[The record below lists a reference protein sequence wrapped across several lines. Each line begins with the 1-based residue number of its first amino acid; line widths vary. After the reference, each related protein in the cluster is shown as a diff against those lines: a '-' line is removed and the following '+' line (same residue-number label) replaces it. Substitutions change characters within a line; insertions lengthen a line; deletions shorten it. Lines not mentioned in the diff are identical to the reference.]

1 MLHRAHVPGRGAVA
15 AVLPQ
20 PDGPRSRDLDAG
32 WLNPAYVAL
41 GSNLDDP
48 RAQVE
53 SALDALASVR
63 DAQLVLRSS
72 LYRSRPFGPVEQP
85 DFVNAT
91 AGLLTALSPAELLA
105 ELQSL
110 ETRLG
115 RERPVVRW
123 GPRRIDLDLLVHGS
137 DQCDEPGLTLPH
149 PGIADRAF
157 VLLPLAEIAP
167 ELMVPALGRVRALL
181 ARVDRSGVERIAP

>member
-1 MLHRAHVPGRGAVA
+1 MPHHADVPGRGAGA
-15 AVLPQ
+15 AALPQ
-20 PDGPRSRDLDAG
+20 PDGPRGRDLDAG
-32 WLNPAYVAL
+32 WLTPAYVAL

-53 SALDALASVR
+53 RALDELAGVR
-63 DAQLVLRSS
+63 DSRLVLRSS

-115 RERPVVRW
+115 RERPAVRW
-123 GPRRIDLDLLVHGS
+123 GPRRIDLDLLVQGTDRS
-137 DQCDEPGLTLPH
+137 DEPGLTLPH
-149 PGIADRAF
+149 PGIAHRAF
-157 VLLPLAEIAP
+157 VLVPLAEIAP
-167 ELMVPALGRVRALL
+167 ELMVPALGPVRVLL
-181 ARVDRSGVERIAP
+181 ARVDSSGVERIAP